1 MEALETARRIDV
13 IKEAVDTLQRH
24 FGNRLQAFYAL
35 PDDPFEPEGDDRT
48 VYLVAV
54 LSGEMNPLEENK
66 AVAQL
71 MHQLAAEMEFI
82 YTVMVYVAGTDD
94 LSRRAQVEGV
104 RL

>member
-13 IKEAVDTLQRH
+13 IREAVGRIQRH
-24 FGNRLQAFYAL
+24 FGGRLQALYAL

-48 VYLVAV
+48 VHLVAV
-54 LSGEMNPLEENK
+54 LGGEVKPLEENK

-94 LSRRAQVEGV
+94 LSRLAQEEGV